1 MTRHSSSRIA
11 RHEYTSHVTRHTSD
25 VTSWVCAL
33 LLALFP
39 GVLDRILMELRI
51 DARARLLVIPQRA
64 TSKHSGD
71 EMKIMP
77 ILNSGVK
84 TIHVCN
90 SAQLFAQLAS
100 QKCLAHGVD
109 VALRELDSAN
119 MIAQTA
125 RIVGCTSQGS
135 HWRLAWADCMRLITS
150 RRLIMT
156 RSQPKHKGA
165 GGAKNLKKLLKKSFK
180 SPGS

>member
-1 MTRHSSSRIA
+1 M
-11 RHEYTSHVTRHTSD
+11 
-25 VTSWVCAL
+25 

-39 GVLDRILMELRI
+39 VALVRILMELRI

-84 TIHVCN
+84 VIHVCN
-90 SAQLFAQLAS
+90 SAQLLAQLAS
-100 QKCLAHGVD
+100 QRRLAHGVD

-119 MIAQTA
+119 MIAHTA
-125 RIVGCTSQGS
+125 RMHFT
-135 HWRLAWADCMRLITS
+135 RFTLAACLLLLWQVACCDSS
-150 RRLIMT
+150 RVVDSL
-156 RSQPKHKGA
+156 
-165 GGAKNLKKLLKKSFK
+165 
-180 SPGS
+180 